1 MAQSKNQFDQVMK
14 GLEKLDDKVDKI
26 RTEDVPGLHTR
37 ITVLEKQFADVKSQ
51 SKRDARVYGGI
62 GSAVATCLAIAM
74 SFIRH

>member
-1 MAQSKNQFDQVMK
+1 MAQSKIDRVIS

-26 RTEDVPGLHTR
+26 RTEDVPSLHTR
-37 ITVLEKQFADVKSQ
+37 ITVLEKQFLEVKSQ
-51 SKRDARVYGGI
+51 SKRDARVYGGV